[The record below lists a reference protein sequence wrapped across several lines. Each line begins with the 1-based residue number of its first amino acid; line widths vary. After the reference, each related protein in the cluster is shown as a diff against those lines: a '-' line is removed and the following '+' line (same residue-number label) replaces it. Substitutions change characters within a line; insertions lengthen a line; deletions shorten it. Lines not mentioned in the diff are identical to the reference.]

1 MKSEEYRN
9 TILRVDLAR
18 KKYEMEEIGLSQI
31 LKFIGGRGLG
41 AKILF
46 DEQKPGVDPLSP
58 ENKLIF
64 LAGPMIGTGAPWAPK
79 YCVETKSPLTG
90 TILMSLAGGFFGAR
104 MRNTGYDGLI
114 IDGRADEPVYLW
126 IHEGKV
132 EFRKAAHLSGKMT
145 DDCQETIRRD
155 LGGDKNIQVA
165 CIGPAAERGVRFAS
179 IISGCRAVGRG
190 GAGLV
195 MASKNLQ
202 AIAVN
207 GTRPVPIRQP
217 EPFRELQTAIRKKAR
232 GVEKLAMFGKYG
244 TPRNQ
249 LIVNERGLFP
259 TRNYQAGMFE
269 GIQEVSH
276 VQQQER
282 LIRKTTCHSCPVACG
297 NLTRARP
304 PYEEFETEGPEYET
318 FWAFGAHCGNT
329 NIDAIIAADRLC
341 DLFGMDTIST
351 GSSIGFAMECV
362 ERGLFSKAEL
372 GDLDLRFGNHPAMV
386 EMVRRIGNRQGL
398 GDLLAEGTRRAAEK
412 IGGNSIHFAMQVKG
426 METPAYDPRGAKSMA
441 LTYATSPRGGCHE
454 RGLVSRETFGAP
466 PYIDPLSVEG
476 KGAVARFCQ
485 DRTSFI
491 DALGYCIFPPNNGG
505 MEFTEI
511 ASLFSYVVGV
521 PFTEQDL
528 FKTGERIWNLE
539 RLFNFREGI
548 TGKDDTLP
556 PRLLKEPMPAGPA
569 KGQVVE
575 LDILLK
581 DYYQTRD
588 WDENGVPRP
597 EKLKELGLEEEGRVA
612 LFWKKA

>member
-1 MKSEEYRN
+1 MKPEEYRN
-9 TILRVDLAR
+9 TILRVDLSR
-18 KKYEMEEIGLSQI
+18 KNFEVEEIGLSQI

-46 DEQKPGVDPLSP
+46 DEQRPGVDPLSP

-104 MRNTGYDGLI
+104 MRNTGFDGLV

-126 IHEGKV
+126 IHKGKV
-132 EFRKAAHLSGKMT
+132 EFRAAAHLSGKMT

-165 CIGPAAERGVRFAS
+165 CIGPAAEKGVRFAS

-207 GTRPVPIRQP
+207 GTRPVPVREP
-217 EPFRELQTAIRKKAR
+217 EAFRELQTAVRKKAR
-232 GVEKLAMFGKYG
+232 GVERLALFGKYG

-259 TRNYQAGMFE
+259 TRNYQAGMFP

-276 VQQQER
+276 VRQQER

-297 NLTRARP
+297 NLTQARP
-304 PYEEFETEGPEYET
+304 PYEEFATEGPEYET

-351 GSSIGFAMECV
+351 GSTIGFAMECR
-362 ERGLFSKAEL
+362 EKGLLGKAEL
-372 GDLDLRFGNHPAMV
+372 GDLDLSFGNHAAMV
-386 EMVRRIGNRQGL
+386 EMVRRIGKRQGL

-412 IGGNSIHFAMQVKG
+412 IGGNSLHFAMQVKG
-426 METPAYDPRGAKSMA
+426 METPAYDPRGAKAMA
-441 LTYATSPRGGCHE
+441 LTYSTSPRGGCHE
-454 RGLVSRETFGAP
+454 RGLVSRETFGAT
-466 PYIDPLSVEG
+466 PYLDPLSIEG
-476 KGAVARFCQ
+476 KGSVARFYH
-485 DRTSFI
+485 DRTSFV

-505 MEFTEI
+505 MEFAEI
-511 ASLFSYVVGV
+511 AGLFSHVVGV
-521 PFTEQDL
+521 SFSEPDL
-528 FKTGERIWNLE
+528 FRTGERIWNLE
-539 RLFNFREGI
+539 RLFNLREGL
-548 TGKDDTLP
+548 TGRDDTLP
-556 PRLLKEPMPAGPA
+556 PRLLQEPMPAGPA

-575 LDILLK
+575 LAVLLK
-581 DYYQTRD
+581 DYYQTRN
-588 WDENGVPRP
+588 WDENGVPRF
-597 EKLKELGLEEEGRVA
+597 EKLKELGLEEEGKAA
-612 LFWKKA
+612 LGWKKA